1 VSGDVATSRRAP
13 PHQSGQSV
21 RVAWRTGPVAVT
33 GASGQVGT
41 LLAQRLGKLPNEVRP
56 LGREEDLAAAFSDAD
71 AVVHLAGTLQP
82 RKPNT
87 YRAANLDTALATATA
102 LAGSRAQ
109 RVVFLSFLTARLD
122 ASNSYLRYKAE
133 AEEALRS
140 CGVPAVIFRCDHIY
154 GPPSAPGPTASA
166 FVAKSGRVTLLGSG
180 TQRLAPLYRDDVAEA
195 ILHAALDPET
205 PTGTFEFAG
214 PDTVTA
220 EEFARLLNSK
230 PIRIRR
236 VPVTLARL
244 LAPVVPTL
252 TRELVDVM
260 ASDAVPREDVVATAR
275 LFGVELRHLRDVWRS
290 P

>member
-1 VSGDVATSRRAP
+1 M
-13 PHQSGQSV
+13 
-21 RVAWRTGPVAVT
+21 
-33 GASGQVGT
+33 
-41 LLAQRLGKLPNEVRP
+41 
-56 LGREEDLAAAFSDAD
+56 
-71 AVVHLAGTLQP
+71 
-82 RKPNT
+82 
-87 YRAANLDTALATATA
+87 
-102 LAGSRAQ
+102 
-109 RVVFLSFLTARLD
+109 TARRD

-140 CGVPAVIFRCDHIY
+140 CGVPAVILRCDHIY
-154 GPPSAPGPTASA
+154 GPPSQPGPTASA

-180 TQRLAPLYRDDVAEA
+180 TQRLAPLYRDDVVEA

-236 VPVTLARL
+236 IPRTLARML
-244 LAPVVPTL
+244 GQVVPTL
-252 TRELVDVM
+252 TPDLADVM
-260 ASDAVPREDVVATAR
+260 ASDAVPTEDVAATAR
-275 LFGVELRHLRDVWRS
+275 LFGVELHHLRDVWRT